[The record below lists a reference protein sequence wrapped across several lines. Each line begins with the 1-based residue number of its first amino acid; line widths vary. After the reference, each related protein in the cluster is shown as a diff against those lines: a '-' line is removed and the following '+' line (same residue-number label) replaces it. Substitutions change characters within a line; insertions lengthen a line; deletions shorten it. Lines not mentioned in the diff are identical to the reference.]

1 MLYKSLD
8 ILILESVRLEM
19 AKLKN
24 TSELFEYLPSSIQDK
39 LSQDE
44 EHIDNLLGSEK
55 ILLEEYRSF
64 EDHEIGIAIK
74 LRRKQQGLSEREL
87 SELADVSRSTIQ
99 KLESGSKGVTLK
111 NLRKVMSAVGLEL
124 AWR

>member
-1 MLYKSLD
+1 
-8 ILILESVRLEM
+8 M

-24 TSELFEYLPSSIQDK
+24 TSELFEYLPSSIRDK

-44 EHIDNLLGSEK
+44 EHIDNLLDSEK
-55 ILLEEYRSF
+55 ILLDEYRSF
-64 EDHEIGIAIK
+64 EDLEIGIAIK